1 MLDDVKKYVISLS
14 QIDEA
19 NANIVGERALLL
31 HEIDKLGIPVPQTFV
46 ITTQAFDDFII
57 GNNLVEFIS
66 QRINEINYSNK
77 RSVRKSADEI
87 QKEILK
93 GSIPEI
99 VKAPIDKSYSG
110 LGGLFEA
117 FVALRTSPVVPDLN
131 ESNYG
136 KPFNIENVKGE
147 EMLFEKVKGLWAELF
162 SEAALTFRAS
172 VGYEGSITQPLLVQK
187 MVQAEV
193 SGRIYTVSPADGKPD
208 VSEIQAVLGLI
219 DILDNQG
226 ETVADSYF
234 YNKQT
239 EEILDKKTVPQD
251 KMLVRKGRI
260 KDSNPNTTVS
270 ISDVWRTKQK
280 LDDRYILTLG
290 RIGQSLQEL
299 YGRSMTIDY
308 AFETGKLYITEII
321 SSDKK
326 PLRSMLKIEEEKKKN
341 VNEEYNNTNFKGVA
355 SVVEDDYTEGGDTG
369 PNLVNLKDEDDP
381 TADKMND
388 YVAEVNEGEIT
399 VGKKE
404 EAVAAP
410 KPVLQNKK
418 AEGVTFEDKKIV
430 VEIHPIEKLDKIL
443 DGLGFGKGANYGLV
457 QFIYNDTDWLELT
470 GDQILVLDKLP
481 KDHIEQIN
489 SSRGLVLSE
498 TLKEEELAYIKVP
511 TIHTVKDALK
521 KLNEGEVIT
530 VQPETNSVYLG
541 AGKLDGDHDGE
552 KKEFTPVP
560 SQQGV
565 VFKEPVT
572 DEKAASEEI
581 RTSADMW
588 QIFNPADPKVEK
600 LHADG
605 IFIDMGDYYKSAGL
619 NPEYILGEPE
629 LKKEFM
635 DGVVK
640 NIASVLETIQEK
652 NALMQGSSL
661 AAAELST
668 LKGSENMNYDHKDLR
683 GAAKFIANPEL
694 LHLELEIL
702 DLVRNKEGL
711 RNVWYSIPN
720 VNIVEEQSEV
730 KKIISSFGFRR
741 SSTFKVVSQVST
753 PLAAISLKALIENDI
768 DGIILDLDNL
778 IRSFVNGQYHL
789 DESLLR
795 FLLWAV
801 ETLSS
806 NKAKAYVI
814 NRTEK
819 LDKEVIRALL
829 DGGVEN
835 FILPEPEL
843 YTFKL
848 LVSGLEVK
856 KIEHIKKRGRKRKK
870 IDYGF

>member
-77 RSVRKSADEI
+77 KSVRRSADEI

-99 VKAPIDKSYSG
+99 LQAPIGKSYSG

-131 ESNYG
+131 ESNFG
-136 KPFNIENVKGE
+136 KPFNIENIKGE

-162 SEAALTFRAS
+162 SEAALIFRAS

-193 SGRIYTVSPADGKPD
+193 SGRIFTVSPADGKAD
-208 VSEIQAVLGLI
+208 ISEIMAVLGLI
-219 DILDNQG
+219 DILDNEG

-239 EEILDKKTVPQD
+239 EEILDKKTAPQD

-270 ISDVWRTKQK
+270 ISDMWRNKQK
-280 LDDRYILTLG
+280 LDDRYILNLG

-299 YGRSMTIDY
+299 YGRALTIEF
-308 AFETGKLYITEII
+308 AFETGKLYITEIG
-321 SSDKK
+321 STDKK
-326 PLRSMLKIEEEKKKN
+326 PLRSMLKIEEEEKKGN

-355 SVVEDDYTEGGDTG
+355 SVVEDDYTESDLNG
-369 PNLVNLKDEDDP
+369 PNLVNTPDDP
-381 TADKMND
+381 KDDKMAN
-388 YVAEVNEGEIT
+388 YVAEVNEGEIS
-399 VGKKE
+399 VGKKA
-404 EAVAAP
+404 EAVP
-410 KPVLQNKK
+410 VRPVLLNKK
-418 AEGVTFEDKKIV
+418 VEGVTFEDKKIV
-430 VEIHPIEKLDKIL
+430 VEVHAIEKLDKIL

-481 KDHIEQIN
+481 KDHLEQIN
-489 SSRGLVLSE
+489 SARGLVLSE
-498 TLKEEELAYIKVP
+498 TLKEEDLAYIKVP

-530 VQPETNSVYLG
+530 IQPETNAVYLG
-541 AGKLDGDHDGE
+541 AGKLDGDHVGE
-552 KKEFTPVP
+552 KKEFTPVA
-560 SQQGV
+560 SQSAVIFKDPV
-565 VFKEPVT
+565 V
-572 DEKAASEEI
+572 DEKAQTDEI

-588 QIFNPADPKVEK
+588 QIFNPSDPKVEK

-640 NIASVLETIQEK
+640 NIAQVLETIQEK

-661 AAAELST
+661 TADELSK
-668 LKGSENMNYDHKDLR
+668 LKGSENMNYDHKELR

-702 DLVRNKEGL
+702 DQVRNKEGL

-768 DGIILDLDNL
+768 DGIILDLDRL
-778 IRSFVNGQYHL
+778 INAFISGQYHL

-819 LDKEVIRALL
+819 LDKDVIRALL

-856 KIEHIKKRGRKRKK
+856 KIEHVKKRGRKRKK